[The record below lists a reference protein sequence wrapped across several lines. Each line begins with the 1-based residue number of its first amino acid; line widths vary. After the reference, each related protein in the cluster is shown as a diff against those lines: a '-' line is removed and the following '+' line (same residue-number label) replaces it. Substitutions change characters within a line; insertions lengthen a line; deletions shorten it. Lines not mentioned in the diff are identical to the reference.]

1 MFGKL
6 QEAKQKM
13 DEVKQRLDTIF
24 VNGEAEGGKVKATV
38 SASRKLKHIE
48 ITEQLW
54 HENDREQVEDLI
66 VVAVNRAMELA
77 DNVSQAEMQAI
88 AKDML
93 PGGLGGLGN
102 LFGK

>member
-13 DEVKQRLDTIF
+13 EEVKQRLDTIF

-38 SASRKLKHIE
+38 SVSKKLKRID
-48 ITEQLW
+48 ISEQLW
-54 HENDREQVEDLI
+54 QENDREQVEDLI
-66 VVAVNRAMELA
+66 VVAVNRAMEQA
-77 DNVSQAEMQAI
+77 DNVSQAEMHAI

-93 PGGLGGLGN
+93 PGGLGALGN
-102 LFGK
+102 LFGR

>member
-38 SASRKLKHIE
+38 SASRKLQHIE
-48 ITEQLW
+48 ISEQLW
-54 HENDREQVEDLI
+54 HENDREQIEDLI
-66 VVAVNRAMELA
+66 VVAVNRAMEQA